1 MKQKIRTSYNEKIFE
16 KLKIDCEKCFGICCV
31 ALYFSKTEGFPN
43 DKVAGKPCINLQ
55 EDFGCKVHASL
66 KDKGLKGCMTY
77 DCFGAGQKVAQLTF
91 KGEDWRKSK
100 EQANKIFDVFL
111 VMRQLHEM
119 LWYLY
124 DAKTFIFSDNIK
136 EEIDFMIKETNKLTN
151 LDTKSI
157 INIDIENHRIKVN
170 STLKKVIEVV
180 KNNVSHDKK
189 INSKNKK
196 NLKIGYDFI
205 GADLKNTNL
214 IGANFAGVFL
224 IAADM
229 RNTNLKGANLI
240 GADLRDA
247 DIRGANLEEAM
258 FITQTQINS
267 AKGDSKTKLPNSIDR
282 PEYWEKG

>member
-1 MKQKIRTSYNEKIFE
+1 MNKEIREIYNEETFND
-16 KLKIDCEKCFGICCV
+16 LKIDCEKCFGICCV

-43 DKVAGKPCINLQ
+43 DKVAGNPCINLQ
-55 EDFGCKVHASL
+55 GNFGCKVHESL

-100 EQANKIFDVFL
+100 EKASKMFDIFL
-111 VMRQLHEM
+111 KMRQLHEM

-124 DAKTFIFSDNIK
+124 DAKTFICSDNIK
-136 EEIDFMIKETNKLTN
+136 EEIDFMIKETEKITN
-151 LDTKSI
+151 LDAELI
-157 INIDIENHRIKVN
+157 INVDIENHRLKVN

-180 KNNVSHDKK
+180 KDNVSHDKK

-196 NLKIGYDFI
+196 NLKIDYDFV

-214 IGANFAGVFL
+214 IGANFAGAFL

-240 GADLRDA
+240 GADLRDV
-247 DIRGANLEEAM
+247 DIRGANLGEAM

-282 PEYWEKG
+282 PRHW